1 MSGDTRA
8 RDIRE
13 ELRAELEDVRDRI
26 RQVARELSSVRS
38 DLIRVALAVGGSP
51 TEEPPAAWNL
61 II

>member
-26 RQVARELSSVRS
+26 RQVTRELSSVRS
-38 DLIRVALAVGGSP
+38 DLIRVALAVGASP
-51 TEEPPAAWNL
+51 TDSLPGP
-61 II
+61 